1 MKTEQSLK
9 VRLRLQIVITL
20 PPPHAFAHRFV
31 SSISGDTV
39 MPDHWLGLWMNKTC
53 ATSLQ
58 IRHEK
63 SHAVKHHWWVN
74 PRKHDNYFRQHDG
87 PSGAYFKGRFASGS
101 VYFCGAL
108 MLHELKKKRTP
119 LRHPR
124 IQPQPGLA
132 DEKTDPIEVIVVAVR
147 MGFGQP
153 RRTWRTPCH

>member
-87 PSGAYFKGRFASGS
+87 RRERTSRVVLPAAAFISAERSCCTSSRRRDHHFFTQGS
-101 VYFCGAL
+101 NLNPVSR
-108 MLHELKKKRTP
+108 MRK
-119 LRHPR
+119 R
-124 IQPQPGLA
+124 IQS
-132 DEKTDPIEVIVVAVR
+132 R
-147 MGFGQP
+147 
-153 RRTWRTPCH
+153 